1 MGSMNSHLIISGMSF
16 FSFAAWSHGLTE
28 PEPVTC
34 IYIHMYVYVH
44 MCIYIYVRWAYNT
57 VTYHMKDTQTKSN
70 QVRSSSDD
78 FEAQYAIIA
87 SLWPTNN
94 IRKANQIQKLAL
106 LWLLYFSY
114 QFLAKALSP
123 SGSRANPAVHPSWCA
138 FAHKGKASP
147 RNQMCKKPCC
157 EDVLSLNCTWLYFI
171 T

>member
-1 MGSMNSHLIISGMSF
+1 MYIYTYICICTHIS
-16 FSFAAWSHGLTE
+16 
-28 PEPVTC
+28 
-34 IYIHMYVYVH
+34 
-44 MCIYIYVRWAYNT
+44 IYIYMRWAYNT
-57 VTYHMKDTQTKSN
+57 VTSHMKDTQTKSKPSKKKLGRLWSTILYYRFALTN
-70 QVRSSSDD
+70 Q
-78 FEAQYAIIA
+78 QH
-87 SLWPTNN
+87 TNN
-94 IRKANQIQKLAL
+94 IRKANQIRKLAL